1 VIHQANSR
9 MFAMAA
15 AIALRSDVTGPDLR
29 RLARRT
35 QDAKQARRLLA
46 LATIYDGGSRSD
58 AARIGDVGLQII
70 RDWVLR
76 FNEAGPDGLIDRKAP
91 GPEPRLNDD
100 HRAALA
106 AAIESGPIPAIH
118 GVVRWRLV
126 DLCQWLWEEF
136 RVSIARQTLSRELYS
151 LGYRRLTARP
161 RHHAQAEGAIAH
173 FKKVSPP
180 SWQRSHRRSA
190 SSPPR

>member
-1 VIHQANSR
+1 MANSR
-9 MFAMAA
+9 MLAMAA
-15 AIALRSDVTGPDLR
+15 AIALRSDFTGADLR

-35 QDAKQARRLLA
+35 QDAKQARRLLS

-76 FNEAGPDGLIDRKAP
+76 FNAAGPDGLVDRKAP
-91 GPEPRLNDD
+91 GPEPRLNED

-118 GVVRWRLV
+118 SVVRWRLV

-136 RVSIARQTLSRELYS
+136 RVSIARQTLSRELRS
-151 LGYRRLTARP
+151 LGYRKLTARP
-161 RHHAQAEGAIAH
+161 RHHAQTAGAIAH
-173 FKKVSPP
+173 FRKVSRP
-180 SWQRSHRRSA
+180 SWQRSRRTNA
-190 SSPPR
+190 SSLPR

>member
-1 VIHQANSR
+1 MANSR
-9 MFAMAA
+9 MLAMAA
-15 AIALRSDVTGPDLR
+15 AIALRSDFTGADLR

-35 QDAKQARRLLA
+35 QDAKQARRLLS

-76 FNEAGPDGLIDRKAP
+76 FNAAGPDGLVDRKAP
-91 GPEPRLNDD
+91 GPEPRLNED

-118 GVVRWRLV
+118 SVVRWRLV

-136 RVSIARQTLSRELYS
+136 RQHRQTNAEPGTAQSGLPQAHRPAAPSRS
-151 LGYRRLTARP
+151 GGGSDRA
-161 RHHAQAEGAIAH
+161 
-173 FKKVSPP
+173 F
-180 SWQRSHRRSA
+180 
-190 SSPPR
+190 

>member
-1 VIHQANSR
+1 MANSR
-9 MFAMAA
+9 MLAMAA
-15 AIALRSDVTGPDLR
+15 AIALRSDFTGADLR

-35 QDAKQARRLLA
+35 QDAKQARRLLS

-76 FNEAGPDGLIDRKAP
+76 FNAAGPDGLVDRKAP
-91 GPEPRLNDD
+91 GPEPRLNED
-100 HRAALA
+100 HRAASA

-118 GVVRWRLV
+118 SVVRWRLV

-136 RVSIARQTLSRELYS
+136 RVSIARQTLSRDLRS
-151 LGYRRLTARP
+151 LGYRKLTARP
-161 RHHAQAEGAIAH
+161 RNHAQAAGAIEH
-173 FKKVSPP
+173 FRKVSRP
-180 SWQRSHRRSA
+180 SWQRSRRTNA
-190 SSPPR
+190 SSLPR

>member
-1 VIHQANSR
+1 MANGR
-9 MFAMAA
+9 MLAMAA
-15 AIALRSDVTGPDLR
+15 AVALRSDFTGPDLR

-76 FNEAGPDGLIDRKAP
+76 FNEAGPDGLVDRKAP

-100 HRAALA
+100 HRSALA

-136 RVSIARQTLSRELYS
+136 RISIARQTLSRELYS

-161 RHHAQAEGAIAH
+161 RHHAEAEGAIEH
-173 FKKVSPP
+173 FKKTSLL
-180 SWQRSHRRSA
+180 SWQRSRRRRA
-190 SSPPR
+190 SSLPR

>member
-1 VIHQANSR
+1 MANSR
-9 MFAMAA
+9 MLAMAA
-15 AIALRSDVTGPDLR
+15 AVALRSDFTGADLR

-91 GPEPRLNDD
+91 GPEPRLNDN

-106 AAIESGPIPAIH
+106 ATIESGPIPAIH

-126 DLCQWLWEEF
+126 DLCHWLWEEF
-136 RVSIARQTLSRELYS
+136 RVSIARQTLSRELYG

-161 RHHAQAEGAIAH
+161 RHHAQAEGAIEH

-180 SWQRSHRRSA
+180 SWQRSHRRRA
-190 SSPPR
+190 SSLPR

>member
-1 VIHQANSR
+1 MANSR
-9 MFAMAA
+9 MLAMAA
-15 AIALRSDVTGPDLR
+15 AVALRSDFTGPDLR

-58 AARIGDVGLQII
+58 AARIGDVGVQIV

-76 FNEAGPDGLIDRKAP
+76 FNESGPDGLIDRKAS
-91 GPEPRLNDD
+91 GPEPRLNEQ
-100 HRAALA
+100 HRVALA
-106 AAIESGPIPAIH
+106 AAIENGPIPAIH

>member
-1 VIHQANSR
+1 
-9 MFAMAA
+9 MAA
-15 AIALRSDVTGPDLR
+15 AIALRSDFTGADLR

-35 QDAKQARRLLA
+35 QDAKQARRLLS

-58 AARIGDVGLQII
+58 AARIGDVGPQII

-76 FNEAGPDGLIDRKAP
+76 FNAAGPDGLVDRKAP
-91 GPEPRLNDD
+91 GPEPRLNED

-118 GVVRWRLV
+118 SVVRWRLV

-136 RVSIARQTLSRELYS
+136 RVSIARQTLSRELRS
-151 LGYRRLTARP
+151 LGYRKLTARP
-161 RHHAQAEGAIAH
+161 RHHAQAERAIEH
-173 FKKVSPP
+173 FKKVSLP
-180 SWQRSHRRSA
+180 SWQRSRRTNA
-190 SSPPR
+190 SSLPR

>member
-1 VIHQANSR
+1 
-9 MFAMAA
+9 MAA
-15 AIALRSDVTGPDLR
+15 AIALRSDFTGADLR

-35 QDAKQARRLLA
+35 QDAKQARRLLS

-76 FNEAGPDGLIDRKAP
+76 FNAAGPDGLVDRKAP
-91 GPEPRLNDD
+91 GPEPRLNED

-118 GVVRWRLV
+118 SVVRWRLV

-136 RVSIARQTLSRELYS
+136 RVSIARQKLSRELRS
-151 LGYRRLTARP
+151 LGYRKLTARP
-161 RHHAQAEGAIAH
+161 RHHAQAEGAIEH
-173 FKKVSPP
+173 FKKVSLP
-180 SWQRSHRRSA
+180 SWQRSRRTNA
-190 SSPPR
+190 SSLPR